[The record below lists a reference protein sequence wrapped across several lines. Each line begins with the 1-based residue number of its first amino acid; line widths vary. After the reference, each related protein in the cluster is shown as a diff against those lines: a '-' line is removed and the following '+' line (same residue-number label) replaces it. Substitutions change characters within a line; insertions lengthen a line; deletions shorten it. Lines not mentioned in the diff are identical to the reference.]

1 MAKKKTEKKA
11 ADNYINNETL
21 LKEFL
26 EWRQKWQEYSNM
38 DPELLPPPSKYMVE
52 AFIEIP
58 KRYSR
63 SPKFYSYTYREDL
76 ISAATLA
83 ILRYYWKFDPEVS
96 KNPFAFL
103 TQIAYFTFI
112 AEIAKERK
120 ESYIKYV
127 QTNDFLLRGEDLI
140 DEDDRKQIIENT
152 EAIFGRH
159 FNESLVK
166 HHDGT
171 VAKIK
176 KHNKAI
182 DESIEN
188 LICPEF
194 NADELKKELP

>member
-1 MAKKKTEKKA
+1 MAKKKKETN
-11 ADNYINNETL
+11 NYINNERL

-26 EWRQKWQEYSNM
+26 EWRAAWKELSDM
-38 DPELLPPPSKYMVE
+38 DPAILPPPSEYMVK

-63 SPKFYSYTYREDL
+63 SPKFYSYTYIEDL

-83 ILRYYWKFDPEVS
+83 IMRYYWKFDPEIS
-96 KNPFAFL
+96 ANPFAFL
-103 TQIAYFTFI
+103 TQVTYFTFI

-127 QTNDFLLRGEDLI
+127 QTNDFLTRGEGLL
-140 DEDDRKQIIENT
+140 DEEDIKMIAENVA
-152 EAIFGRH
+152 AITGKH
-159 FNESLVK
+159 YNESMVA

-176 KHNKAI
+176 KHNKI
-182 DESIEN
+182 VEESIEN
-188 LICPEF
+188 LICPEY
-194 NADELKKELP
+194 NAEELKKDLP